1 MMQWQAI
8 QLVLW
13 LSPEGPVH
21 KCTFERHS
29 CQQVLLAQAGVYP
42 QLLPHIRKQWA
53 SSSVC
58 HLGGEG
64 GASSLLL
71 VSAGAQH
78 GLSAPRECAAG
89 QPGEPSRPEQ
99 EPAPCGAHWEIHL
112 ALGPCIAYLN
122 LHMAHVSLRSYPG
135 RSSLHF
141 LVRQT
146 DSCLAGCNSAATP
159 TNGHCKA

>member
-29 CQQVLLAQAGVYP
+29 CQQVLLAQAGVCP
-42 QLLPHIRKQWA
+42 QLLPHSRKQCA

-58 HLGGEG
+58 RLGGEG

-71 VSAGAQH
+71 VSAGLSMDSQHRANAQLGSLVNPP
-78 GLSAPRECAAG
+78 GLNKSLP
-89 QPGEPSRPEQ
+89 
-99 EPAPCGAHWEIHL
+99 L
-112 ALGPCIAYLN
+112 AVHTGRYT
-122 LHMAHVSLRSYPG
+122 LH
-135 RSSLHF
+135 
-141 LVRQT
+141 
-146 DSCLAGCNSAATP
+146 
-159 TNGHCKA
+159 